1 MPEDKLKVLLQ
12 HLADATNLARDLG
25 IDIDMDISDLAKKV
39 LFEFR
44 APTQRASAVA
54 NLSHVLVSMERKSH
68 D

>member
-44 APTQRASAVA
+44 APTQGARVQ
-54 NLSHVLVSMERKSH
+54 
-68 D
+68 